1 MLALQDDQKK
11 LKKSIQREK
20 LTNLREVLITVL
32 ILSLNLSVF
41 AELKTSW
48 KVKLIFLNCS
58 GF

>member
-32 ILSLNLSVF
+32 ILSLNLSAF